1 MRGRAASCIVYF
13 MRSNPIRFILAAL
26 IFVAW
31 GGSSLRAASAPAAN
45 STAAPQEIV
54 DALKGLKDADA
65 AGREKIYALLADKG
79 DARLIPA
86 LKAYKD
92 GSLQLRDGQLT
103 IFADRVTVPGKGSVL
118 PLVDALSGENVK
130 GPDGQPIYFPKVD
143 LSKAIKAPPRS
154 EKGSIAELISALSL
168 LDPDPKARLTSIRD
182 VSERAARALPDP
194 ADAARFLDE
203 SAKCSASLTARLA
216 GKPDAGTASAMRDAV
231 AAIATAM
238 AERPTGP
245 TSPAPSDA
253 ATSKVKSALRKVQ
266 DVLKQAAPNAAD
278 DTIAPTISAATAYQD
293 RLEMRKKI
301 LDELPKTGAALRRQL
316 EKDPNGPFAS
326 ALHESIASIDL
337 VVGDPAARLAAAK
350 TLGSIGTSRAA
361 NLLRKAVDISAR
373 SADTNLHAAAGDALR
388 AADRYQTE
396 VHFIQNTFAGLSA
409 GSILVLL
416 ALGLSII
423 FGLMGV
429 INMAHGEFMMVGAF
443 TTYVV
448 AEAFKAYLPGAY
460 DYYLLAAIPAAFIV
474 AGGVGFIVEWL
485 VIRHLYGRP
494 LETLLATWGIGLF
507 LIQAVRWKFGDTLSV
522 TPPKWMEGGV
532 EVAPDLFFP
541 LNRVFII
548 AFCGLCIAVV
558 YFMVNRTKL
567 GLMLRATTQNREMAA
582 ALGVAT
588 RRVDGF
594 TFALGAGLAGLAGV
608 AVPLYNKINP
618 SIGQEYIVD
627 SFMVVVVG
635 GVGKL
640 AGAVWAG
647 LGLGFLGKYIEPIL
661 GSVPWLASG
670 ASVIGKV
677 LVLALIIIFLQRRPQ
692 GLFPPKGR
700 VADA

>member
-1 MRGRAASCIVYF
+1 
-13 MRSNPIRFILAAL
+13 
-26 IFVAW
+26 
-31 GGSSLRAASAPAAN
+31 
-45 STAAPQEIV
+45 
-54 DALKGLKDADA
+54 ALKGLKDADA
-65 AGREKIYALLADKG
+65 AGRQKTYTFLAEKG

-92 GSLQLRDGQLT
+92 GSLQLRDDRLV
-103 IFADRVTVPGKGSVL
+103 IFGDRLTVPGKGSVL
-118 PLVDALSGENVK
+118 PLVDALSGQNVL
-130 GPDGQPIYFPKVD
+130 GPDGQPIYFAKVD
-143 LSKAIKAPPRS
+143 LSKAIKAPPRM
-154 EKGSIAELISALSL
+154 EKNAILELTSALSL

-194 ADAARFLDE
+194 ADATRFLE
-203 SAKCSASLTARLA
+203 ETAKCSASLTSRLG
-216 GKPDAGTASAMRDAV
+216 GKPGADAASAIRDAV
-231 AAIATAM
+231 AAMAAATS
-238 AERPTGP
+238 ERPAGP
-245 TSPAPSDA
+245 ASPAPSDA
-253 ATSKVKSALRKVQ
+253 ATAKVKSALRKVQ
-266 DVLKQAAPNAAD
+266 DVLKQASPDAAAD
-278 DTIAPTISAATAYQD
+278 ETIAPTLAAAGAYQD
-293 RLEMRKKI
+293 RLETRKKI
-301 LDELPKTGAALRRQL
+301 ADELPKTAAALRRQL
-316 EKDPNGPFAS
+316 DKDPNGPFAS
-326 ALHESIASIDL
+326 ALHEAVASIDL
-337 VVGDPAARLAAAK
+337 VIGDSAARLAAAK
-350 TLGSIGTSRAA
+350 ALGGIGTSRAA
-361 NLLRKAVDISAR
+361 NLLRKAVEISGR
-373 SADTNLHAAAGDALR
+373 SADSDLHAAASDALR
-388 AADRYQTE
+388 SADRYQTE
-396 VHFIQNTFAGLSA
+396 VHFVQNTFAGLSA

-448 AEAFKAYLPGAY
+448 AEAFKAHLPGAY

-474 AGGVGFIVEWL
+474 AGAVGFVVEWL

-532 EVAPDLFFP
+532 EVAPDLVFP

-548 AFCGLCIAVV
+548 GFCGLCIAVV